1 MGYKAN
7 GTVHKIGETKTL
19 GANGFQKREIVI
31 ATADNPKYVQLV
43 SFELAKD
50 RVTLADDLREGD
62 AVEIEFDVR
71 GREWRS
77 PSGEV
82 RYFTTLNV
90 WRLTKTGQSA
100 MTTNA
105 PATSRAAASQPGGD
119 DSDIP
124 F

>member
-31 ATADNPKYVQLV
+31 ATADNPKYVQMV

-82 RYFTTLNV
+82 KYFTTLNI

-100 MTTNA
+100 TTTNT
-105 PATSRAAASQPGGD
+105 PATSRAATSQPSGD

>member
-1 MGYKAN
+1 MGYKAS

-19 GANGFQKREIVI
+19 GANGFQKRELIVT
-31 ATADNPKYVQLV
+31 TADNPKYPQMV

-50 RVTLADDLREGD
+50 RVSLADDLREGD

-77 PSGEV
+77 PSGEIK
-82 RYFTTLNV
+82 YFTTLNI
-90 WRLTKTGQSA
+90 WKLTKTGAS
-100 MTTNA
+100 TTATNT
-105 PATSRAAASQPGGD
+105 PATSRAATSQPSGD
-119 DSDIP
+119 DDSLP